1 MGLWDLF
8 RTQYMKGKVIYK
20 SQLDNGNIGL
30 VVENQIDRI
39 LKNLIIEVLY
49 QFWVI
54 LIDSYPKT
62 QVWYFTVAGRN
73 TFFTA
78 IDFILARSYLQKLAL
93 LGA

>member
-20 SQLDNGNIGL
+20 SRLDNGNIGL

-49 QFWVI
+49 QF
-54 LIDSYPKT
+54 
-62 QVWYFTVAGRN
+62 
-73 TFFTA
+73 
-78 IDFILARSYLQKLAL
+78 
-93 LGA
+93 